1 MKYREK
7 SWYADTI
14 SALMAKKYFSLA
26 DPDTGELP
34 HYDLIA
40 AVPMSSTKRE
50 SRGYDQAALL
60 ARGLSRR
67 IGVPYHT
74 NALSRVRETDVM
86 SSLSAGERRQNL
98 AYAFSAGCDKIEN
111 AFAGTIL
118 LVDDVYTTGSSVS
131 ACAETLIMAGAGRVD
146 VIVFA
151 IGADVR
157 RGEGRPAVVESP
169 GQLRAKGPT

>member
-34 HYDLIA
+34 HYDHIA
-40 AVPMSSTKRE
+40 AVPMAPKKRE

-60 ARGLSRR
+60 AGGLSRR
-67 IGVPYHT
+67 IGIPYYPKT
-74 NALSRVRETDVM
+74 LARVRETDVM

-98 AYAFSAGCDKIEN
+98 TYAFSVGYDKIGRVVTN
-111 AFAGTIL
+111 KIL

-131 ACAETLIMAGAGRVD
+131 ACAETLLLAGAGRVD

-157 RGEGRPAVVESP
+157 RGEGRPAVVASP
-169 GQLRAKGPT
+169 SQLRAKGPT